1 MAEIES
7 YHAQKVEDFASLAKE
22 HLDGEIEFYEQVSFL
37 FFFQACPTFR
47 DQLVF
52 TPHTC
57 LPRLFLSFSLFKLM
71 QRGRWRFALH
81 NTQVLLR
88 LRTARR
94 TFEPPIYPR
103 LSSGGMRQPSIYE
116 RDLDHPRLNP
126 DPLPQ
131 PCPHVW
137 DATPMRPVSHA
148 IQEGVG
154 LLLGGA
160 ANAVT
165 GRGSVFG
172 RFW

>member
-1 MAEIES
+1 MAEMDI
-7 YHAQKVEDFASLAKE
+7 YHTQKVEDFASLAKE
-22 HLDGEIEFYEQVSFL
+22 HLDGEIELYEQVNLRISH
-37 FFFQACPTFR
+37 Q
-47 DQLVF
+47 
-52 TPHTC
+52 
-57 LPRLFLSFSLFKLM
+57 SLYKYVKTT
-71 QRGRWRFALH
+71 QKTKTK
-81 NTQVLLR
+81 TQVLLR

-94 TFEPPIYPR
+94 AFEQQQQQPMSPH
-103 LSSGGMRQPSIYE
+103 LSSDGTHKPSIYE
-116 RDLDHPRLNP
+116 RDLEQPRLNP

-154 LLLGGA
+154 LLLGTA
-160 ANAVT
+160 ANAVS

>member
-1 MAEIES
+1 MPRFIFIF
-7 YHAQKVEDFASLAKE
+7 KFKPT
-22 HLDGEIEFYEQVSFL
+22 
-37 FFFQACPTFR
+37 PTF
-47 DQLVF
+47 
-52 TPHTC
+52 P
-57 LPRLFLSFSLFKLM
+57 
-71 QRGRWRFALH
+71 
-81 NTQVLLR
+81 QVLLR

-103 LSSGGMRQPSIYE
+103 LSSGGPRQPSIYE

-137 DATPMRPVSHA
+137 DGTTPMRPVSQA

-154 LLLGGA
+154 LLLGSA

>member
-1 MAEIES
+1 MRDRPEHDNGRDRS
-7 YHAQKVEDFASLAKE
+7 LPHAKSRGLRFTRKGAPGRRNRVLRTGEFQRKKNPPIFFAIRCPAP
-22 HLDGEIEFYEQVSFL
+22 FL
-37 FFFQACPTFR
+37 LLFRFNPTPA
-47 DQLVF
+47 
-52 TPHTC
+52 T
-57 LPRLFLSFSLFKLM
+57 LFL
-71 QRGRWRFALH
+71 
-81 NTQVLLR
+81 QVLLR

-103 LSSGGMRQPSIYE
+103 LSSGGTRQPSIYE
-116 RDLDHPRLNP
+116 RDLEHPRLTP

-137 DATPMRPVSHA
+137 DGTTPMRPVSQA

-154 LLLGGA
+154 LLLGSA

>member
-1 MAEIES
+1 MAEIET
-7 YHAQKVEDFASLAKE
+7 YHTQKVEDFASLAKE
-22 HLDGEIEFYEQVSFL
+22 HLDGEIEFYEQVSQRRT
-37 FFFQACPTFR
+37 FF
-47 DQLVF
+47 V
-52 TPHTC
+52 
-57 LPRLFLSFSLFKLM
+57 KLT
-71 QRGRWRFALH
+71 QRHDDGYYSVPLH
-81 NTQVLLR
+81 VTQVLLR

-94 TFEPPIYPR
+94 TFDPPIYPG
-103 LSSGGMRQPSIYE
+103 LLSGGTRQPSMYE

-131 PCPHVW
+131 PCQHVL
-137 DATPMRPVSHA
+137 DATPMSPVSHA

-154 LLLGGA
+154 LLLGSA

>member
-1 MAEIES
+1 MARLTVPQPPFLL
-7 YHAQKVEDFASLAKE
+7 YALP
-22 HLDGEIEFYEQVSFL
+22 YPFL
-37 FFFQACPTFR
+37 FIFRFKPTPTF
-47 DQLVF
+47 L
-52 TPHTC
+52 
-57 LPRLFLSFSLFKLM
+57 
-71 QRGRWRFALH
+71 
-81 NTQVLLR
+81 QVLLR

-103 LSSGGMRQPSIYE
+103 LSSGGPRQPSMYE

-137 DATPMRPVSHA
+137 DGTTPMRPVSQA

-154 LLLGGA
+154 LLLGSA

>member
-47 DQLVF
+47 DQLCF
-52 TPHTC
+52 YATH
-57 LPRLFLSFSLFKLM
+57 LPSPSFSFFLTFK
-71 QRGRWRFALH
+71 RGRWRFALH

>member
-1 MAEIES
+1 MAEIET
-7 YHAQKVEDFASLAKE
+7 YHTQKVEDFASLAKE
-22 HLDGEIEFYEQVSFL
+22 HLDGEIEFYEQVSSKEKKTPFSSLIRNHLNLRPCPVPFL
-37 FFFQACPTFR
+37 FLFRFNPTPA
-47 DQLVF
+47 
-52 TPHTC
+52 T
-57 LPRLFLSFSLFKLM
+57 LFL
-71 QRGRWRFALH
+71 
-81 NTQVLLR
+81 QVLLR

-103 LSSGGMRQPSIYE
+103 LSSGGTRQPSIYE
-116 RDLDHPRLNP
+116 RDLEHPRLNP

-137 DATPMRPVSHA
+137 DGTTPMRPVSQA

-154 LLLGGA
+154 LLLGSA